1 MIIGREPKL
10 TTSTTRSFKSVSEL
24 VFSVKQSLYNKYGLD
39 GVVISVFASRAV
51 YSGFVTKCK
60 LAVKN
65 RSVTHSLTNNN
76 CYLNSSIVMLIAN
89 ISRHLQRVNST
100 CRIHQYDTLKHLTL
114 VTMWNLIIPRSK
126 RPTIV
131 IEFIKL

>member
-24 VFSVKQSLYNKYGLD
+24 VFIVKQSVYNKYCLD

-51 YSGFVTKCK
+51 YRGFVTKCK
-60 LAVKN
+60 LDVKN

-76 CYLNSSIVMLIAN
+76 CYLNSSMVMLIAK

-100 CRIHQYDTLKHLTL
+100 CTIHQYDTLKHLTL
-114 VTMWNLIIPRSK
+114 VTMLNLIIPRSK

-131 IEFIKL
+131 LEFIKL